1 MSRLSIV
8 PWRRWRKRGHRHRTI
23 RELEGPVASGG
34 GTKAVVT
41 ALLANIGIA
50 VAKFIGFI
58 LSGSSS
64 MLAES
69 IHSVAD
75 TSNQALLLY
84 GGKRS
89 KKQASEVHQF
99 GYGRVRYISG
109 FIVAIILFSLGGL
122 FAIYEAI
129 HKFQHPEP
137 IESWRWLPIV
147 ILLIAM
153 ALEGFALRTALHEAE
168 SVRGSFTLKEFITRT
183 RAPEIPVIVLED
195 TGALVGLV
203 FGLFGVGMTLVTHD
217 GRWDA
222 IGSAAIGILLVV
234 IAFVLARE
242 MISMLIGES
251 ALPEHHDAIERE
263 IVGGVFDS
271 VIHLRTMHVG
281 PDEILIAAKLAVKPD
296 ATATEIAEG
305 INAAEVRIRSALPM
319 TARVYIEPDIRREAG
334 DTMTGTPKR

>member
-1 MSRLSIV
+1 MS
-8 PWRRWRKRGHRHRTI
+8 
-23 RELEGPVASGG
+23 SGG

-41 ALLANIGIA
+41 ALLANVGIA

-122 FAIYEAI
+122 FALYEAV
-129 HKFQHPEP
+129 HKFRHPEP
-137 IESWRWLPIV
+137 IESWRWLPIAV
-147 ILLIAM
+147 LLIAM
-153 ALEGFALRTALHEAE
+153 TLEGFALRTALHEAE
-168 SVRGSFTLKEFITRT
+168 SGRGSFTIKEFITRT

-195 TGALVGLV
+195 TGALIGLL

-222 IGSAAIGILLVV
+222 IGSAAIGLLLVV
-234 IAFVLARE
+234 IAFILARE

-263 IVGGVFDS
+263 IIGGVFDS
-271 VIHLRTMHVG
+271 VIHLRTMHIG
-281 PDEILIAAKLAVKPD
+281 PDEILVAAKLAVKPD

-305 INAAEVRIRSALPM
+305 IDAAEVRIRSAVPM
-319 TARVYIEPDIRREAG
+319 TARVYIEPDIRREVG
-334 DTMTGTPKR
+334 DTMTGTPQR